1 MGGYLLLYT
10 AKVGIIFQIPTNE
23 DKKIRYLDFIKII
36 LHATI
41 ARYTTNK
48 YIRNQTLF
56 VQISSPALRTELGMM
71 RKALLAKLN
80 QKAGGTQIVTDIRFY

>member
-1 MGGYLLLYT
+1 MVTQKRTGDSPAATPPAGGWEEV
-10 AKVGIIFQIPTNE
+10 AG
-23 DKKIRYLDFIKII
+23 
-36 LHATI
+36 ATI